1 METLAFLLVQNQDE
15 KTIQLNYQS
24 AVIAGAIA
32 FSLATATNAQAA
44 ITQGASGL
52 LVTGLQ
58 ERLKTLGY
66 LAESPSGYF
75 GDKTREAVVKF
86 QRDRKLT
93 VDGVVGDQT
102 EKALRSQPLNK
113 DTVRQLQ
120 QELKSKGVY
129 QGAIDG
135 ELAHIVEVLNNK
147 SCSLTTPVSNSNY
160 NP

>member
-1 METLAFLLVQNQDE
+1 MEIYAFLEVQASGQQDLQANG
-15 KTIQLNYQS
+15 KAMIVAS
-24 AVIAGAIA
+24 AIA
-32 FSLATATNAQAA
+32 LSLATATNAQAA

-75 GDKTREAVVKF
+75 GDKTKEAVIKF
-86 QRDRKLT
+86 QRDRGLT

-102 EKALRSQPLNK
+102 EKALRSQPLSK
-113 DTVRQLQ
+113 DSVRQLQ
-120 QELKSKGVY
+120 QELKNKGVY
-129 QGAIDG
+129 QGDIDG
-135 ELAHIVEVLNNK
+135 DLSRVVEVLNKK
-147 SCSLTTPVSNSNY
+147 SCSLSTPVSNW